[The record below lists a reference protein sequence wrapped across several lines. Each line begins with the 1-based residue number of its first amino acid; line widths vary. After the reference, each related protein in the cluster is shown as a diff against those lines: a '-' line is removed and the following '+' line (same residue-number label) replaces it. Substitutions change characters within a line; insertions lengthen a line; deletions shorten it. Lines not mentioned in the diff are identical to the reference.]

1 MYIALSSVTS
11 KKGLKILI
19 LNEDV
24 EETNQTLNIVYKE
37 IFNNL
42 GSVLILVC
50 IIYLSMNSFI
60 NSFAF

>member
-1 MYIALSSVTS
+1 MDKCIYLSRVTS

-19 LNEDV
+19 LNEDGK
-24 EETNQTLNIVYKE
+24 ETNQTLNIVDKE

-42 GSVLILVC
+42 GSILVC

-60 NSFAF
+60 SSFSF